1 MIRWMILVALL
12 SAGCLHAGQG
22 FDGLPAA
29 DKEAWT
35 RCERDIL
42 HDRCGAN
49 PMDRTITRNLCE
61 EELTKR
67 FLKQTT
73 SEQRRAF
80 LVEQGCPE
88 ATARPERPS
97 R

>member
-1 MIRWMILVALL
+1 MTRFLMLLVALC
-12 SAGCLHAGQG
+12 AGCLHAGQG

-42 HDRCGAN
+42 RQRCGAN
-49 PMDRTITRNLCE
+49 PIDRSITRNLCE
-61 EELTKR
+61 EDLTKR

-73 SEQRRAF
+73 SVQRRSF

-88 ATARPERPS
+88 ASASPS